1 MRGQRASRVVVGVDG
16 TLAGLRALRVAVAEA
31 RRRGAV
37 LHAVRVWN
45 FEPAW
50 RGSPDGW
57 YRQVEREAAD
67 AIHRA
72 FAEAMGGLPG
82 DLQVITATPMGYP
95 GRMLVD
101 YAHRDDDLLVL
112 GAGPRRWWRRLTRRS
127 ITKYCVA
134 RAWCQVLVVPLDAFA
149 RTASRESLK
158 RDLAALSR

>member
-1 MRGQRASRVVVGVDG
+1 VVGVDG

-45 FEPAW
+45 FDPAW
-50 RGSPDGW
+50 RGSPDDW
-57 YRQVEREAAD
+57 YRQIEREAVA
-67 AIHRA
+67 AINQA

-95 GRMLVD
+95 WRVLVD

-127 ITKYCVA
+127 TAKYCVA

-158 RDLAALSR
+158 RDLSMLSG